1 MILKILEYN
10 AVRRFCTRPYYDT
23 VYCFYDNRNNL
34 VLIAWSNLS
43 EQQGRFA
50 GFFVLS
56 TTENKSSGWWNKQ
69 VLCIEKQARR
79 AGQYKPTRSVKR
91 NIFVT
96 PSAVMNEKNG
106 NPWYPKSLTEN
117 ISIHL
122 HYPAHAYN
130 ISKQGCRKALGT
142 RYYDATQRRS
152 KAKTKVNNTTD
163 VQNKT
168 KKKKSRGQWYEY
180 TQSAVWPRTRMT
192 GTFFNTSEWSSF
204 TDVSFLLYAS
214 VTPYRHIELDWWL
227 MEECTNRLKCA
238 LISVNPVCL
247 IRDTFRKGKCWF
259 F

>member
-168 KKKKSRGQWYEY
+168 KKKNLVGSDMSTRSLQFGHAHEWLAHFL
-180 TQSAVWPRTRMT
+180 THPNGAVLLM
-192 GTFFNTSEWSSF
+192 
-204 TDVSFLLYAS
+204 FLS
-214 VTPYRHIELDWWL
+214 C
-227 MEECTNRLKCA
+227 CTHPWHR
-238 LISVNPVCL
+238 IG
-247 IRDTFRKGKCWF
+247 I
-259 F
+259 